1 MQMQALIEQSEL
13 YQAMLERHS
22 VRRYA
27 PQPLTEETLAEIAV
41 WATEVEP
48 LVPENHFAV
57 LIRDVVTGDDLVKA
71 LGAYGRVLSPPHFMV
86 PYIIGR
92 DRTLTDLGYRTQQ
105 IVVRLAYRDIGSCYI
120 GGLARATTLRARFVL
135 RRQARI
141 GTVVIFGSPAT
152 ALGGRAINVV
162 MRTAMG
168 SASREPLDTFFF
180 SQNFRR
186 STQPPEKLQP
196 LLEAARQAP
205 SSLNAQPWRFLWR
218 QPWLYVFVRRENEVY
233 GKGVKQNYKYLD
245 VGICMANITMTLQVL
260 DLPAD
265 WELLVDGQP
274 NLPRYPRELEPV
286 ARLRLD
292 ML

>member
-1 MQMQALIEQSEL
+1 
-13 YQAMLERHS
+13 
-22 VRRYA
+22 
-27 PQPLTEETLAEIAV
+27 
-41 WATEVEP
+41 
-48 LVPENHFAV
+48 
-57 LIRDVVTGDDLVKA
+57 
-71 LGAYGRVLSPPHFMV
+71 MV
-86 PYIIGR
+86 PYIIGQS
-92 DRTLTDLGYRTQQ
+92 RTLTDLGYRTQQ
-105 IVVRLAYRDIGSCYI
+105 LVVKLAQQGIGSCYI
-120 GGLARATTLRARFVL
+120 GGLTRETTLRARFVL

-141 GTVVIFGSPAT
+141 GAVIIFGPPAT

-168 SASREPLDTFFF
+168 SASREPLDTLFF
-180 SQNFRR
+180 SRNFRR

-218 QPWLYVFVRRENEVY
+218 QPWLYVFVNRENAVY

-245 VGICMANITMTLQVL
+245 AGICMANITLTLQVL
-260 DLPAD
+260 NLPVV

-274 NLPRYPRELEPV
+274 NLPRYPRELEPI